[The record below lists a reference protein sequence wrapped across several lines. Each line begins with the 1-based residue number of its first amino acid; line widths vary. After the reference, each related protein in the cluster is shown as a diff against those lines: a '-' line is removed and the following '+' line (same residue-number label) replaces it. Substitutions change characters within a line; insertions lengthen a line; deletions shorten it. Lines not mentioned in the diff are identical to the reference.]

1 MDIMF
6 GAHYPKSYVNEY
18 LTQDIPIRIIDY
30 RNEWGLDDQELPSP
44 VSYFIYEPIAL
55 DTWPSIITVVMSTN
69 AINRIGYSS
78 SNPLYRVSY
87 SMRTYVWVRTEQSE
101 PATLMRDRLTTV
113 VRSALLDY
121 PCLNAVDPNDY
132 FKVEIDESTMQE
144 QFSDLTLLK
153 GDRVLA
159 GAYLSYTINMDET
172 IGRRNKG
179 TFDEIELEYEQLS
192 FLPPSP

>member
-1 MDIMF
+1 
-6 GAHYPKSYVNEY
+6 VTEY
-18 LTQDIPIRIIDY
+18 LKQDIPQRIIDY
-30 RNEWGLDDQELPSP
+30 RNAWNLDDIELPSP

-55 DTWPSIITVVMSTN
+55 DSWPTIITVVMSTN
-69 AINRIGYSS
+69 SMTRIGYES

-87 SMRTYVWVRTEQSE
+87 AMRTYVWVRTEQSE

-113 VRSALLDY
+113 VRTALLDY
-121 PCLNAVDPNDY
+121 PCLTAVDPANY

-159 GAYLSYTINMDET
+159 GAYLSYTLNIDEV
-172 IGRRNKG
+172 IGRRNRGIFSEK
-179 TFDEIELEYEQLS
+179 EILYEQLS
-192 FLPPSP
+192 FLPD

>member
-1 MDIMF
+1 MDVMF
-6 GAHYPKSYVNEY
+6 GAHFPKSYVNEY
-18 LTQDIPIRIIDY
+18 LQQDIPVRIIDY
-30 RNEWGLDDQELPSP
+30 RNEWNLDDQQLPSP

-55 DTWPSIITVVMSTN
+55 DSWPSIITVVMSTN
-69 AINRIGYSS
+69 SISRIGYSS

-101 PATLMRDRLTTV
+101 PTTVMRDRLTTV

-121 PCLNAVDPNDY
+121 PCLNAVDPHDY
-132 FKVEIDESTMQE
+132 FKAEIDESTMQE

-159 GAYLSYTINMDET
+159 GAYLSYTLNMDET
-172 IGRRNKG
+172 IGRRDRG
-179 TFDEIELEYEQLS
+179 VFDEKEIEYQQLS
-192 FLPPSP
+192 FLPD

>member
-1 MDIMF
+1 MEVMY
-6 GAHYPKSYVNEY
+6 GAHFPKLYVNEY
-18 LTQDIPIRIIDY
+18 LKQDIPERLVDY
-30 RNEWGLDDQELPSP
+30 RNAWNLDDTELPNP

-55 DTWPSIITVVMSTN
+55 DSWPTIITVVMSTN
-69 AINRIGYSS
+69 SMTRIGYES

-101 PATLMRDRLTTV
+101 PTTLMRDRLTTV

-121 PCLNAVDPNDY
+121 PCLNAVDPNNY

-159 GAYLSYTINMDET
+159 GAYLSYTLNMDET
-172 IGRRNKG
+172 VGRRDRGIFGEK
-179 TFDEIELEYEQLS
+179 EIQYLQLS
-192 FLPPSP
+192 FLPD